1 MQVRAYLRK
10 GLDIMLHTETLS
22 LVRKVSA
29 PDVLKEFE
37 KQVKTYEKAF
47 YHFAYRLTGNH
58 DDAEDLTQE
67 ALLKAYRAFHRFQA
81 GTAFDRWVYQ
91 IIYRLFIDQYRKK
104 RRRPFVASLDEAP
117 PHLEQEKAKEVPD
130 HSKLP
135 EDFALRHELGETIQ
149 KALLRL
155 PEEFRVA
162 VVLCDIQGFSY
173 EEISN
178 ILQCS
183 LGTVRSRIHR
193 GRRQLR
199 EHLHPYLNGERGK
212 N

>member
-1 MQVRAYLRK
+1 
-10 GLDIMLHTETLS
+10 MLQTNTLS
-22 LVRKVSA
+22 LARSA
-29 PDVLKEFE
+29 PNALDEFE

-58 DDAEDLTQE
+58 DDALDLTQE
-67 ALLKAYRAFHRFQA
+67 GLLKAYRAFHRFKP
-81 GTAFDRWVYQ
+81 GTSFDRWVYQ

-104 RRRPFVASLDEAP
+104 KRRPFVASLDESP
-117 PHLEQEKAKEVPD
+117 PYLEQEKTKEVPD
-130 HSKLP
+130 YSRLP
-135 EDFALRHELGETIQ
+135 EDYALRHELGDTIQ

-199 EHLHPYLNGERGK
+199 EYLTLYLGGERRK
-212 N
+212 

>member
-1 MQVRAYLRK
+1 
-10 GLDIMLHTETLS
+10 MLQTETLS
-22 LVRKVSA
+22 LARPA
-29 PDVLKEFE
+29 PDVLDEFE

-58 DDAEDLTQE
+58 DDAQDLIQE
-67 ALLKAYRAFHRFQA
+67 GLLKAYRSFHRFKT

-117 PHLEQEKAKEVPD
+117 PHLDQERPKEVPD
-130 HSKLP
+130 YSRLP
-135 EDFALRHELGETIQ
+135 EDFALRLELGEVMQ

-155 PEEFRVA
+155 SEEFRAA
-162 VVLCDIQGFSY
+162 VILCDVQGFSY

-199 EHLHPYLNGERGK
+199 EYLQPYLSAERGK
-212 N
+212 KQ

>member
-1 MQVRAYLRK
+1 
-10 GLDIMLHTETLS
+10 MLQTNTLS
-22 LVRKVSA
+22 LPRLA
-29 PDVLKEFE
+29 PNALDEFE

-58 DDAEDLTQE
+58 DDALDLTQE
-67 ALLKAYRAFHRFQA
+67 GLLKAYGAFHRFKT
-81 GTAFDRWVYQ
+81 GTSFDRWVYQ

-104 RRRPFVASLDEAP
+104 KRRPFVASLDESP
-117 PHLEQEKAKEVPD
+117 PYLEQDKTKEIPD
-130 HSKLP
+130 YSRLP
-135 EDFALRHELGETIQ
+135 EDYALRHELADTIQ

-155 PEEFRVA
+155 PEEFRAA
-162 VVLCDIQGFSY
+162 VVLCDVQGFSY

-199 EHLHPYLNGERGK
+199 EYLTPYLGGERRK
-212 N
+212 QK

>member
-1 MQVRAYLRK
+1 M
-10 GLDIMLHTETLS
+10 
-22 LVRKVSA
+22 
-29 PDVLKEFE
+29 
-37 KQVKTYEKAF
+37 
-47 YHFAYRLTGNH
+47 
-58 DDAEDLTQE
+58 
-67 ALLKAYRAFHRFQA
+67 
-81 GTAFDRWVYQ
+81 
-91 IIYRLFIDQYRKK
+91 
-104 RRRPFVASLDEAP
+104 ASLDESP
-117 PHLEQEKAKEVPD
+117 PYLDQEKPKEVPD

-155 PEEFRVA
+155 PEEFRAA
-162 VVLCDIQGFSY
+162 VVLCDVQGFSY

-212 N
+212 KQ

>member
-1 MQVRAYLRK
+1 
-10 GLDIMLHTETLS
+10 MLQTETLS
-22 LVRKVSA
+22 LVRTAPA
-29 PDVLKEFE
+29 PDVLEEFE
-37 KQVKTYEKAF
+37 KQVKAYEKAF

-67 ALLKAYRAFHRFQA
+67 ALLKAYRAFHRFKT

-104 RRRPFVASLDEAP
+104 RRRPFVASLDESP
-117 PHLEQEKAKEVPD
+117 PYLDREKPKEVPD

-155 PEEFRVA
+155 PEEFRAA
-162 VVLCDIQGFSY
+162 VVLCDVQGFSY

-199 EHLHPYLNGERGK
+199 EQLHPYLN
-212 N
+212 

>member
-1 MQVRAYLRK
+1 
-10 GLDIMLHTETLS
+10 MLQTETLS
-22 LVRKVSA
+22 LARPA
-29 PDVLKEFE
+29 PDVLDEFE

-58 DDAEDLTQE
+58 DDGQDLIQE
-67 ALLKAYRAFHRFQA
+67 GLLKAYRSFHRFKT

-117 PHLEQEKAKEVPD
+117 PHLDQERPKEVPD
-130 HSKLP
+130 YSRLP
-135 EDFALRHELGETIQ
+135 EDFALRHELGEVIQ

-155 PEEFRVA
+155 PEEFRAA
-162 VVLCDIQGFSY
+162 VILCDVQGFSY

-199 EHLHPYLNGERGK
+199 EYLQPYLSAERGK
-212 N
+212 KQ

>member
-1 MQVRAYLRK
+1 
-10 GLDIMLHTETLS
+10 MLQTETLS
-22 LVRKVSA
+22 LARPA
-29 PDVLKEFE
+29 PDTLDEFE
-37 KQVKTYEKAF
+37 KQVKIYEKAF

-58 DDAEDLTQE
+58 DDAQDLTQE
-67 ALLKAYRAFHRFQA
+67 ALLKAYRAFHCFKT

-117 PHLEQEKAKEVPD
+117 PHLDQEKPKEVPD
-130 HSKLP
+130 YSKLP

-149 KALLRL
+149 RALMRL
-155 PEEFRVA
+155 PEEFRAA
-162 VVLCDIQGFSY
+162 VILCDVQGFSY

-199 EHLHPYLNGERGK
+199 EYLQPYLSAERSK
-212 N
+212 NQ

>member
-1 MQVRAYLRK
+1 
-10 GLDIMLHTETLS
+10 MLQTNTLS
-22 LVRKVSA
+22 LARLA
-29 PDVLKEFE
+29 PNALEEFE
-37 KQVKTYEKAF
+37 KQVKTHEKAF

-58 DDAEDLTQE
+58 DDALDLTQE
-67 ALLKAYRAFHRFQA
+67 GLLKAYRAFHRFKV
-81 GTAFDRWVYQ
+81 GTSFDRWVYQ

-104 RRRPFVASLDEAP
+104 KRRPFVASLDESP
-117 PHLEQEKAKEVPD
+117 PYLEQEKTKDIPD
-130 HSKLP
+130 YSRLP
-135 EDFALRHELGETIQ
+135 EDYALRHELGDTIQ

-155 PEEFRVA
+155 PEEFRAA
-162 VVLCDIQGFSY
+162 VVLCDVQGFSY

-199 EHLHPYLNGERGK
+199 EYLTPYLGGERRK
-212 N
+212 QK

>member
-1 MQVRAYLRK
+1 
-10 GLDIMLHTETLS
+10 MLQTETLS
-22 LVRKVSA
+22 LVRTAPA
-29 PDVLKEFE
+29 PDVLEEFE

-67 ALLKAYRAFHRFQA
+67 ALLKAYRAFHRFKT

-104 RRRPFVASLDEAP
+104 RRRPFVASLDESP
-117 PHLEQEKAKEVPD
+117 PYLDQEKPKEVPD

-155 PEEFRVA
+155 PEEFRAA
-162 VVLCDIQGFSY
+162 VVLCDVKAFPMRRSAIFS
-173 EEISN
+173 N
-178 ILQCS
+178 
-183 LGTVRSRIHR
+183 VRS
-193 GRRQLR
+193 
-199 EHLHPYLNGERGK
+199 ERCAPASTGVGGNFANIYTHTLTGK
-212 N
+212 GKKQ